1 MSWILSVL
9 SWKCF
14 PQTVQICVFLQL
26 LFDICEDSS
35 LFPSLTWQSFKSKVT
50 RENKIED
57 QKRKEM
63 RRKQR
68 EGWNMN
74 TFGKKKKD
82 NEILFTKKE
91 KEERKGKEWKERK
104 GGRREKGKRRKGGEE
119 GRAVLNQLFCFS
131 PSWSISI
138 SFLLLLCLPDLQM
151 LSFLTHRLRLP
162 LSIECKFVKGVQD
175 VHVHAHHAK
184 HG

>member
-74 TFGKKKKD
+74 TFGKKKKK

-131 PSWSISI
+131 PSWFISI

>member
-74 TFGKKKKD
+74 TFGKKKKKR
-82 NEILFTKKE
+82 NIVYKEREGREEGKRMEGKEGREEREGKE
-91 KEERKGKEWKERK
+91 KE
-104 GGRREKGKRRKGGEE
+104 RRRRRKS
-119 GRAVLNQLFCFS
+119 CFE
-131 PSWSISI
+131 PT
-138 SFLLLLCLPDLQM
+138 FLLLPIMVYIHLF
-151 LSFLTHRLRLP
+151 S
-162 LSIECKFVKGVQD
+162 SIAMPPWLAD
-175 VHVHAHHAK
+175 A
-184 HG
+184 